1 MKHRAERKLRAS
13 ILKDQGNEKS
23 ENKDDLDT
31 EIDGKVE
38 KLMVKEGKLW
48 KCKHCGKI
56 SNRANITR
64 HCEIHLTGYSFPCPN
79 CDHKTTNRVAMKEH
93 IRQKHG
99 K

>member
-1 MKHRAERKLRAS
+1 MRVRPENDGK
-13 ILKDQGNEKS
+13 
-23 ENKDDLDT
+23 ENKAGLDK
-31 EIDGKVE
+31 EIDEKVG
-38 KLMVKEGKLW
+38 KLMEKDGKLW
-48 KCKHCGKI
+48 KCKQCEKT
-56 SNRANITR
+56 SNRANITT